1 MTCSVQYIFSTLAAD
16 PDYSDLVAMYV
27 DEMPDRIEQIREAF
41 DSTDRDRLIR
51 LIHQLKGAA
60 GSYGFATLTEE
71 ATLVE
76 HMLLDGDN
84 TNDAAAITQLL
95 ETCEKVRSGTGS

>member
-1 MTCSVQYIFSTLAAD
+1 
-16 PDYSDLVAMYV
+16 MYV

-41 DSTDRDRLIR
+41 QTTDRDRLIR

-71 ATLVE
+71 AAVLE
-76 HMLLDGDN
+76 QKLLDGDG
-84 TNDAAAITQLL
+84 TNEDAAIAQLL
-95 ETCEKVRSGTGS
+95 ETCEKVRPGIGE